1 MSESGNSP
9 YPCTFSSEMPVLLD
23 FQFNI
28 SGVWRRPSCR
38 FNQYSPSFWPCRVWD
53 QVPALQANSCP
64 QQSGQMVYCAGST
77 SSCPDHLSL
86 SSPPHSI
93 LISGRVSSQLVRILR
108 IHFFVYLNFSLPFSA
123 SVPVFYD
130 SYLFEEDW
138 LLAWKLLF
146 LTLIAYKQTSTSAGD
161 DLQFVFNLC
170 EPSHK
175 WGQSLSY
182 TSVSSLPFFNK
193 GWELNLH
200 PLNWPAAHVEK

>member
-1 MSESGNSP
+1 MFEGDLVVDLTNIP
-9 YPCTFSSEMPVLLD
+9 LAFGPVEFEIKFLPCKLILATSRVVKWSTMQVAQVLVLTI
-23 FQFNI
+23 F
-28 SGVWRRPSCR
+28 
-38 FNQYSPSFWPCRVWD
+38 
-53 QVPALQANSCP
+53 L
-64 QQSGQMVYCAGST
+64 T
-77 SSCPDHLSL
+77 L